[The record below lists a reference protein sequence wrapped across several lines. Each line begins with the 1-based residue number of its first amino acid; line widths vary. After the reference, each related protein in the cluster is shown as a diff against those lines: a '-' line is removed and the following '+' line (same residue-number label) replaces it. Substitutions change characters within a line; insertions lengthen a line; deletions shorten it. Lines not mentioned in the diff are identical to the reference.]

1 MTATEPNAKSFNPE
15 APRKLIA
22 YRTRLRPEMPIIPAP
37 VARDWMEQTLEQFAY
52 RCLPLLIANQSGW
65 LILNS
70 HRVRIDWD
78 GGEATC
84 SVSLEFAEGGPPFP
98 VSSHF
103 GHGIVTWEIPF
114 LFRTPPGYNLLV
126 RGPANSPKDGVY
138 PLEGIVETDWAVS
151 TFTMNWKL
159 TRPGMTVTFEKEE
172 PVCMIIPQQRG
183 EVESFEPEIRALNED
198 PELAA
203 KAWAWFESRR
213 RFLQEVPSPFGRVE
227 TWQKH
232 YFQGVTPS
240 GEFGQDHQTRL
251 KVRPFAV
258 VAGQL

>member
-1 MTATEPNAKSFNPE
+1 MTDVVKMQEVTAK
-15 APRKLIA
+15 LVA
-22 YRTRLRPEMPIIPAP
+22 YRTHPRPAMRIVAAP
-37 VARDWMEQTLEQFAY
+37 STRDWMDGTTGKFAY

-70 HRVRIDWD
+70 HRVRVAWD
-78 GGEATC
+78 GSDAVS
-84 SVSLEFAEGGPPFP
+84 SVVLEFPEGYCPYP

-103 GHGIVTWEIPF
+103 GHGIITWEIPF

-126 RGPANSPKDGVY
+126 RGPANWPKDGAY
-138 PLEGIVETDWAVS
+138 ALEGVVETDWAVS

-159 TRPGMTVTFEKEE
+159 MRAGVTLTFEREE
-172 PVCMIIPQQRG
+172 PIAMIVPQRRG
-183 EVESFEPEIRALNED
+183 EMESFDPEIRALDQE

-203 KAWAWFESRR
+203 KARRWFESRR
-213 RFLQEVPSPFGRVE
+213 HFIQDLGSPGSTQ

-240 GEFGQDHQTRL
+240 GEHGEGHQRRL
-251 KVRPFAV
+251 TLRPFEA
-258 VAGQL
+258 AGRQR